1 MGHSI
6 ITRNAR
12 LKGDAGAVDPVLK
25 HTVTSVTASS
35 VDDLEQLVSIHSFDD
50 RTKSLSKIICQVYK
64 LNLAGVDEGESEKA
78 EAGGSGSEFHS
89 PGIIPLG
96 RASLA
101 IHPIRRKFWNGQKT
115 NLAVKGGGASSTN
128 VDRLDSTI
136 TV

>member
-78 EAGGSGSEFHS
+78 EAGGSGRRVSQSGDHS
-89 PGIIPLG
+89 LVTRKPGDTPDPSKVLERAEDQPGREGRRGII
-96 RASLA
+96 
-101 IHPIRRKFWNGQKT
+101 
-115 NLAVKGGGASSTN
+115 
-128 VDRLDSTI
+128 DDC
-136 TV
+136 